1 MNPTQAAPRACAALG
16 VTLALALAV
25 PALASAPAATAPA
38 ATAPAATAKHAA
50 GPSKSAAPV
59 ASSVAVVPSGAA
71 GSAAAKSDS
80 STMTLKGGEE
90 GTVFRTLTVEGED
103 RIHIEVERPE
113 LKLEMDPEHAPGLD
127 WGSAR
132 DVLDRTTPD
141 LEAPLRAVSATESSP
156 WVARPW
162 LAHFP
167 VGAVARVRPA
177 VKGVDHWKLTVV
189 NARAEAVAV
198 YEGSG
203 DPPRE
208 IEWDGRP
215 TSGAPVLPG
224 ASYSYVFEARDRA
237 GNKRNFVGEGFRV
250 SAFRYSTPG
259 GPVMVFSGLELARP
273 GGGTYGPSEPPPI
286 VMEAATEVNQAP
298 AASAVRIEVTAKRAE
313 EGDALAARLAGWMA
327 PYVIGGAARIR
338 TATLVQADAPD
349 GAAVRIATTK

>member
-1 MNPTQAAPRACAALG
+1 MNPKQAASRWCAAAS
-16 VTLALALAV
+16 VAIALALAV
-25 PALASAPAATAPA
+25 PALAAAPARS
-38 ATAPAATAKHAA
+38 AKGA
-50 GPSKSAAPV
+50 AAPV
-59 ASSVAVVPSGAA
+59 NGAPSGAPSAIVAPGASGTA
-71 GSAAAKSDS
+71 GATATKSDS
-80 STMTLKGGEE
+80 GSAQNMTLKGGEE

-103 RIHIEVERPE
+103 RIHIEVERPD
-113 LKLEMDPEHAPGLD
+113 LKLEMDPERAPGLD

-167 VGAVARVRPA
+167 AGAVARVRPD
-177 VKGVDHWKLTVV
+177 VKGVERWKLTVV

-198 YEGSG
+198 FEGSG

-208 IEWDGRP
+208 ITWDGRS

-224 ASYSYVFEARDRA
+224 ASYSYVFEARDKA

-273 GGGTYGPSEPPPI
+273 GGGAYGPSETPPI
-286 VMEAATEVNQAP
+286 VLEAATEVNQAP
-298 AASAVRIEVTAKRAE
+298 AASVVRIEVTTKRAE
-313 EGDALAARLAGWMA
+313 EGNALAARLAGWMA
-327 PYVIGGAARIR
+327 PYVIGGAARIQ

-349 GAAVRIATTK
+349 GAAVRIATAK

>member
-1 MNPTQAAPRACAALG
+1 MNPTQSASRWCAAAS
-16 VTLALALAV
+16 VAIALALAV
-25 PALASAPAATAPA
+25 PALA
-38 ATAPAATAKHAA
+38 
-50 GPSKSAAPV
+50 AAP
-59 ASSVAVVPSGAA
+59 A
-71 GSAAAKSDS
+71 GSAKRGEAPAKGPAAVAPSAVVAPGASGSAAGAPTKSDS
-80 STMTLKGGEE
+80 SASQSMTLKGGEE

-103 RIHIEVERPE
+103 RIHIEVERPD
-113 LKLEMDPEHAPGLD
+113 LKLEMDPEKAPGLD

-162 LAHFP
+162 LSHFP
-167 VGAVARVRPA
+167 VGAVARVRPD
-177 VKGVDHWKLTVV
+177 VKGVERWKLTVV

-198 YEGSG
+198 FEGSG

-208 IEWDGRP
+208 IVWDGRS

-250 SAFRYSTPG
+250 SAFRYSTPA

-273 GGGTYGPSEPPPI
+273 GSGAYGPAEVPPI
-286 VMEAATEVNQAP
+286 VLEAATEVNQAP

-313 EGDALAARLAGWMA
+313 EGNALAARLAGWMA
-327 PYVIGGAARIR
+327 PYVIGGAARIQ

-349 GAAVRIATTK
+349 GAAVRIATAK